1 MMVLMFKLDSAIL
14 RRTGVLRPRGVM
26 EGNSVSGLDVARAG
40 TDAGLLALLVA
51 VLAVV
56 AGAHHGVLAV
66 HLHVLPQGRGVGVA
80 LVAAPHFTVVRLV
93 RGVDMR
99 MLLPIT

>member
-66 HLHVLPQGRGVGVA
+66 HLHVLPQ
-80 LVAAPHFTVVRLV
+80 
-93 RGVDMR
+93 
-99 MLLPIT
+99 